1 MRFCVISFEER
12 SLMLAGKSQLYG
24 VMVCREKENRLSYR
38 LRYGRIFSDLIHSLP
53 LITSL

>member
-24 VMVCREKENRLSYR
+24 VMVCREKENRLFHTGLDMEEFLVIS
-38 LRYGRIFSDLIHSLP
+38 FTHCHS
-53 LITSL
+53 